1 MKTVEIKNQEEN
13 FEIDVKRFYFN
24 GSYEIECPN
33 CKSKMKDDLSDNY
46 LSYPVIGHETTRYF
60 CCQNCNSEYEL
71 NVKLK
76 SISIELEI
84 DETKLDKQ

>member
-1 MKTVEIKNQEEN
+1 MKLSVPHVNQKMVDN
-13 FEIDVKRFYFN
+13 F
-24 GSYEIECPN
+24 
-33 CKSKMKDDLSDNY
+33 SDNY
-46 LSYPVIGHETTRYF
+46 LSYPVIGEETTRYYL
-60 CCQNCNSEYEL
+60 CCKSCGSEYEL

>member
-1 MKTVEIKNQEEN
+1 MT
-13 FEIDVKRFYFN
+13 
-24 GSYEIECPN
+24 
-33 CKSKMKDDLSDNY
+33 DDLSDNY
-46 LSYPVIGHETTRYF
+46 LSYPVIGKETTRYF
-60 CCQNCNSEYEL
+60 CCANCNSEYEL